1 MSFLR
6 EPLRLRHLTPYLEV
20 ARYLKTRS
28 DKVEKVFET
37 LSYFD
42 AMNFA
47 PDINCP
53 ILMSVGLVD
62 IICPPST
69 IFATFNHISSKEKE
83 LAIYHGMGHESTNV
97 HQEKKIE

>member
-1 MSFLR
+1 
-6 EPLRLRHLTPYLEV
+6 
-20 ARYLKTRS
+20 
-28 DKVEKVFET
+28 
-37 LSYFD
+37 
-42 AMNFA
+42 MNFA

-83 LAIYHGMGHESTNV
+83 PAIYHGMEHESTNV